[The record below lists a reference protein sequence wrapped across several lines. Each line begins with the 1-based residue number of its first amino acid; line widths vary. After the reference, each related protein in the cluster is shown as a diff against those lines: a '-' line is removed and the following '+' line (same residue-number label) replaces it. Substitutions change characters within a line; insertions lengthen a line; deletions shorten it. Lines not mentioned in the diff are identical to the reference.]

1 MGRYSRLGKNTLWV
15 VLGNSGAKFISFL
28 MLPFYTGWLSV
39 EEYGT
44 VDIINI
50 YVSLLLSVVSCSI
63 TEALFVFPKGENRE
77 KQQEYF
83 SSSIC
88 FLLISIILSG
98 ILFGGIYCTASIFH
112 ISNSFINHIS
122 AIYAILMVSFAQ
134 QLTQQF
140 TRSIDQMKIYSTT
153 GLVLT
158 ASTIAFSFLLIP
170 RYGVNGFIGSIIL
183 ANLIASFYPLFA
195 AKLYTYI
202 NILSIKKEACIK
214 MLRYSIPLVPNSIMW
229 WLVSA
234 LNRPLMEH
242 YGGLHS
248 IGLFAVANKFPSIIS
263 SIFTMF
269 SVSWQI
275 AVMEEF
281 GREGYNNF
289 FNKIFQWTVF
299 GTALL
304 SCLLSLCSPL
314 LISIFADSEYY
325 ESWRYVPILSL
336 STVFLAISGFAG
348 SNFSAT
354 KESKYFLYSSVWGA
368 LTAIAANILLIP
380 RWNIMG
386 ASISVMLSFLI
397 MSISRLWYCRKYVK
411 ITCTFQLLGTI
422 FANILFIIVVLIK
435 LPLAFKIILFTILLS
450 GIFMFNRNIWNDIK
464 LSKIK
469 IKK

>member
-15 VLGNSGAKFISFL
+15 VLGNSGAKFLSFL

-77 KQQEYF
+77 RQQEYF

-98 ILFGGIYCTASIFH
+98 ILFGGIYCTANIFH

-153 GLVLT
+153 GLILT

-242 YGGLHS
+242 YGGMHA

>member
-15 VLGNSGAKFISFL
+15 VLGNSGAKFLSFL

-63 TEALFVFPKGENRE
+63 SEALFVFPKGESKD

-83 SSSIC
+83 SSSLC
-88 FLLISIILSG
+88 FFLITIILSG
-98 ILFGGIYCTASIFH
+98 ILFGGIYCIGVIFQ
-112 ISNSFINHIS
+112 ISNSFIDHIFP
-122 AIYAILMVSFAQ
+122 IYAILMASFAQ

-140 TRSIDQMKIYSTT
+140 TRSIDQMKVYSTT
-153 GLVLT
+153 GLILT
-158 ASTIAFSFLLIP
+158 TTTIAFSFLLIP
-170 RYGVNGFIGSIIL
+170 QYGVNGFIGSIIL

-263 SIFTMF
+263 SVFTMF
-269 SVSWQI
+269 SISWQI
-275 AVMEEF
+275 AVLEEF
-281 GREGYNNF
+281 GKEGYNNF

-314 LISIFADSEYY
+314 LISIFADSKYY

-368 LTAIAANILLIP
+368 LTAIAVNFLLIP
-380 RWNIMG
+380 QWNIMG

-411 ITCTFQLLGTI
+411 ITCTFQLLSTI
-422 FANILFIIVVLIK
+422 FANILFVIVVLIK
-435 LPLAFKIILFTILLS
+435 LPLTFKIILFTILLS
-450 GIFMFNRNIWNDIK
+450 SIFIFNRNIWNDIK
-464 LSKIK
+464 LLKTK

>member
-15 VLGNSGAKFISFL
+15 VLGNSGAKFIYFL

-44 VDIINI
+44 VDIINV

-63 TEALFVFPKGENRE
+63 SEALFVFPKGESKD

-83 SSSIC
+83 SSSLC
-88 FLLISIILSG
+88 FFLITIILSG
-98 ILFGGIYCTASIFH
+98 ILFGGIYCTGAIFQ
-112 ISNSFINHIS
+112 ISNSFIDHIFP
-122 AIYAILMVSFAQ
+122 IYAILMASFAQ

-140 TRSIDQMKIYSTT
+140 TRSIDQMKVYSTT
-153 GLVLT
+153 GLILT
-158 ASTIAFSFLLIP
+158 ASTVAFSFLLIP
-170 RYGVNGFIGSIIL
+170 PYGVNGFIGSIVL
-183 ANLIASFYPLFA
+183 ANLTASFYPLFA

-202 NILSIKKEACIK
+202 NILSIRKDACIK

-263 SIFTMF
+263 SVFTMF
-269 SVSWQI
+269 SISWQI
-275 AVMEEF
+275 AVLEEF
-281 GREGYNNF
+281 GKEGYNNF

-354 KESKYFLYSSVWGA
+354 KESKYFFYSSVWGA
-368 LTAIAANILLIP
+368 LTAVVVNFLLIP
-380 RWNIMG
+380 HWNIMG

-411 ITCTFQLLGTI
+411 ITCTFQLLSTI
-422 FANILFIIVVLIK
+422 FANILFVIVVLIK
-435 LPLAFKIILFTILLS
+435 FPLTFKIILFTILLS
-450 GIFMFNRNIWNDIK
+450 GIFIFNRNIWNDIK
-464 LSKIK
+464 LLKQK
-469 IKK
+469 